1 MSARRAVLLPLLAA
15 TLGLLSACTVG
26 PAYQRP
32 DAAVPATF
40 KEAPPAGD
48 STWFPAAPADALD
61 RGP

>member
-1 MSARRAVLLPLLAA
+1 MSARRAALLPLLPA

-32 DAAVPATF
+32 DAAVPTTF

-48 STWFPAAPADALD
+48 SQCKTTNK
-61 RGP
+61 